1 MENGKGQF
9 KNTFGFLMAA
19 VGSAVGLGNI
29 WGFPYKM
36 GNGGGFAFLAIY
48 IVLAILIGYVI
59 MLGELTLGRN
69 SGKGIILTYK
79 ELSNKFTILGVMGFL
94 SPYLILSFY
103 SMLGGYCLK
112 YSLSN
117 LVAIFNRNAVIMTSD
132 PGEYFVSFFSNPM
145 MSTVFTLIFVAAT
158 AIIVAGGVSK
168 GIEKFSV
175 IAMPLLF
182 VLLIVLI
189 VRAVT
194 LDGGVQGLE
203 FMFKPNWEAF
213 KGTGW
218 ISVFASAG
226 GQMFFSLSLGMG
238 IMITYGSY
246 IPKEQPIAKN
256 ATTIIFFDT
265 VIAIMAG
272 MIVMPAVFAF
282 GMEPAAG
289 PSLLYISLQNVFQSM
304 GAWGPLFGFLF
315 FFLVFIAA
323 ITSSISLLE
332 VLTSSV
338 IDARVAKNKSADR
351 KKATIG
357 VTVAVALLA
366 AFVSLDGLGTANM
379 PHIFGQGTWLD
390 TFDLLS
396 EGLMMPLSALLMSL
410 IIGWHLKDSFLEK
423 ELTLHGNK
431 FPARKFTMA
440 CFKVIAPVGM
450 LFVLLGQ
457 ISNFFGLGWF

>member
-1 MENGKGQF
+1 MEHGKGQF
-9 KNTFGFLMAA
+9 GNTFGFLMAA

-36 GNGGGFAFLAIY
+36 GNGGGFAFLVIY
-48 IVLAILIGYVI
+48 LILAVLIGYVI
-59 MLGELTLGRN
+59 MVGELTLGRH
-69 SGKGIILTYK
+69 SGKGIILTYR
-79 ELSNKFTILGVMGFL
+79 ELSRKYTILGVMGFL

-103 SMLGGYCLK
+103 TMLGGYCLK

-117 LVAIFNRNAVIMTSD
+117 LAAIFNKDAAIMTMDS
-132 PGEYFVSFFSNPM
+132 GEYFVSFFSNPM
-145 MSTVFTLIFVAAT
+145 MSTLFTLIFVVAT
-158 AIIVAGGVSK
+158 AVIVAGGVSK

-175 IAMPLLF
+175 VAMPLLF
-182 VLLIVLI
+182 LLLVILI

-194 LDGGVQGLE
+194 LDGGVQGLA
-203 FMFKPNWEAF
+203 FMFKPNFEVF
-213 KGTGW
+213 SGTGW

-246 IPKEQPIAKN
+246 LSKEQAIAKN
-256 ATTIIFFDT
+256 ARTIIFFDT
-265 VIAIMAG
+265 LVAVMAG

-282 GMEPAAG
+282 GMEPKAG
-289 PSLLYISLQNVFQSM
+289 PSLLYISPQNVFQSM
-304 GAWGPLFGFLF
+304 GAWGPFFGFLF

-338 IDARVAKNKSADR
+338 IDARLAKNKTANR
-351 KKATIG
+351 GRVTLG
-357 VTVAVALLA
+357 VTLAVAALA
-366 AFVSLDGLGTANM
+366 VFVSLDGLGTANM

-390 TFDLLS
+390 TFDLMS
-396 EGLMMPLSALLMSL
+396 EGIMMPLSALLMSL
-410 IIGWHLKDSFLEK
+410 IIGWHLKSDFLEK
-423 ELTLHGNK
+423 ELTLGGNK
-431 FPARKFTMA
+431 FPARAFTMA

-450 LFVLLGQ
+450 LFILLGQ
-457 ISNFFGLGWF
+457 ISNFFALGWF